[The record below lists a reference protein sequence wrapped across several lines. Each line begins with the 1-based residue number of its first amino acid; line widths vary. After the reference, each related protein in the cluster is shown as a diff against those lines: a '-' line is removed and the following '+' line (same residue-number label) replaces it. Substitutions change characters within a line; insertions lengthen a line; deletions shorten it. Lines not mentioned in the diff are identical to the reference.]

1 LTAVEGAHWLL
12 CAAMTAIRARRA
24 ALVVL
29 SVVLLAGVGAG
40 CSKGKNG
47 ASTTTTAPTTTS
59 TEPTTTTLGLTKDS
73 IVLAADGLGA
83 ALPFGTSSARAID
96 LLTHALGNPDKNTP
110 LPAAQP
116 CQATRRLQWANFQVL
131 VNEVVSQAGAGRPGF
146 AGWYLGA
153 PAATSLPFHT
163 DKGIMI
169 GSTVA
174 QLKAAYGTDVTVA
187 MGEQGPG
194 YNITT
199 ATGIILGALAPP
211 NFSGL
216 NDSGKVTTIQ
226 AGSYCG
232 PG

>member
-1 LTAVEGAHWLL
+1 
-12 CAAMTAIRARRA
+12 MTAIRPRRA

-29 SVVLLAGVGAG
+29 SVVLLAGAG
-40 CSKGKNG
+40 CSKSKHE
-47 ASTTTTAPTTTS
+47 ASTTTSAPTTTS
-59 TEPTTTTLGLTKDS
+59 TAATTTTVGLTKDT
-73 IVLAADGLGA
+73 IVLAADGLGP
-83 ALPFGTSSARAID
+83 ALPFGTQAARTIQA
-96 LLTHALGNPDKNTP
+96 LVQALGQPDKNTP
-110 LPAAQP
+110 LPVGQP
-116 CQATRRLQWANFQVL
+116 CEATRRLQWGNFQVL

-153 PAATSLPFHT
+153 PGAPALPFHT

-174 QLKAAYGTDVTVA
+174 QLKAAYGTDVNVA

-199 ATGIILGALAPP
+199 ATGIILGALSPP
-211 NFSGL
+211 GFAGL
-216 NDSGKVTTIQ
+216 NATGKVSTIQ

>member
-1 LTAVEGAHWLL
+1 VEGAHWLL

-29 SVVLLAGVGAG
+29 SVVLLAAAGAG
-40 CSKGKNG
+40 CSKGKKE
-47 ASTTTTAPTTTS
+47 ASTTTSAPTTTS
-59 TEPTTTTLGLTKDS
+59 TEATTTTLALTKDS
-73 IVLAADGLGA
+73 IVLAADGLGP
-83 ALPFGTSSARAID
+83 ALPFGTNSARTIAGLIQ
-96 LLTHALGNPDKNTP
+96 ALGQPDKNTP
-110 LPAAQP
+110 LPVAQP

-131 VNEVVSQAGAGRPGF
+131 VNEVVTQAGAGRPGF

-174 QLKAAYGTDVTVA
+174 QLKAAYGSDVNIA

>member
-1 LTAVEGAHWLL
+1 
-12 CAAMTAIRARRA
+12 MTAIRARRA

-29 SVVLLAGVGAG
+29 SVVLLAGAGAG
-40 CSKGKNG
+40 CSKGKKG
-47 ASTTTTAPTTTS
+47 ASTTTSAPTTTS
-59 TEPTTTTLGLTKDS
+59 TAPTTTTLGLTKDS
-73 IVLAADGLGA
+73 IILAADGLGP
-83 ALPFGTSSARAID
+83 ALPFGTQAARAIQA
-96 LLTHALGNPDKNTP
+96 LVQALGQPDKNTP
-110 LPAAQP
+110 LPVAQP
-116 CQATRRLQWANFQVL
+116 CEATRRLQWANFQVL

-153 PAATSLPFHT
+153 PAATTLPFHT
-163 DKGIMI
+163 DKGITI

-174 QLKAAYGTDVTVA
+174 QLKAAYGPEVNIA

-194 YNITT
+194 YNVTT